1 VWRVKLVAGL
11 RPGEVTETEVA
22 RIERY
27 QQAGTVDRELRMT
40 GTDERRCS
48 CVPCGHRL
56 ASKGYYL
63 VRRCAG
69 SGPTTARDC
78 SDFRQRDEFGPTSGF
93 GSAVEDAEQRKA
105 GPDRFLVPIHAGVFL
120 YGPGSLIENPATPS
134 VSSWDCEQNMGL
146 RTKFNL
152 AVLVAFIIG
161 FAGSGLFLQRLFIEN
176 ARQQV
181 LQNARIMMSSAD
193 SIRRFTDVFIEP
205 LAEAQNKSGSKFI
218 AASVPSFAAQTTFKD
233 VQTRFPD
240 FTYREPTL
248 NPTNPTDRPSD
259 WEADYINAFRNKPE
273 LKELTGDRE
282 TPTGR
287 VLSLAQPIRI
297 NDPNCLTCHSTP
309 SAAPASMLATYGQ
322 NNGFGWHLHEAV
334 GAQVVSV
341 PMALPLEQARQTFTM
356 FMAILLGVFAI
367 IVIILNVL
375 LHYTV
380 IRPVVKLSRMANA
393 VSLGDATVEEY
404 ERKGRDEIAVLSNAF
419 NRMRRSLDSAMRMLD
434 P

>member
-1 VWRVKLVAGL
+1 
-11 RPGEVTETEVA
+11 
-22 RIERY
+22 
-27 QQAGTVDRELRMT
+27 
-40 GTDERRCS
+40 
-48 CVPCGHRL
+48 
-56 ASKGYYL
+56 
-63 VRRCAG
+63 
-69 SGPTTARDC
+69 
-78 SDFRQRDEFGPTSGF
+78 
-93 GSAVEDAEQRKA
+93 
-105 GPDRFLVPIHAGVFL
+105 
-120 YGPGSLIENPATPS
+120 
-134 VSSWDCEQNMGL
+134 MGL

-161 FAGSGLFLQRLFIEN
+161 FAGSGIFLQRLFIEN

-205 LAEAQNKSGSKFI
+205 LADAQNKSGSKFI

-233 VQTRFPD
+233 VQARFPD

-248 NPTNPTDRPSD
+248 NPTNLTDRPSD
-259 WEADYINAFRNKPE
+259 WEADYINAFRNKSD

-297 NDPNCLTCHSTP
+297 DDPNCLTCHSTP

-334 GAQVVSV
+334 GAQ
-341 PMALPLEQARQTFTM
+341 PLEQARQTFMM
-356 FMAILLGVFAI
+356 FMAILLGVFVM

-404 ERKGRDEIAVLSNAF
+404 ERKGRDEIAVLSAAF